1 MLIQPINGQPQ
12 AIPVQSGGDVA
23 RAAATPSTVAAQ
35 GTTPASTQQPTPTQ
49 LKEAVKVINQAF
61 EQANQSLAFTID
73 SATKQTIVK
82 LTDTSTGEV
91 IRQFPTQQTLAISQS
106 IEQYQHGLL
115 LTQKA

>member
-12 AIPVQSGGDVA
+12 AIPVQSGSDVA

-35 GTTPASTQQPTPTQ
+35 GTTPTQQPTPAQ

-61 EQANQSLAFTID
+61 EHANQSLAFTID

-106 IEQYQHGLL
+106 IEQYQHGML